1 MAQSIVLVFASGTAD
16 SNDVCLLAFRRF
28 RYQPSKWSWH
38 FRGLVYINLPF
49 SGHYTSVVFCIFY
62 VAIDLCKY
70 NSTYCICELVIIV
83 MTFIWIFV
91 SIVQGHYLYTY
102 IKLSYSCG
110 SCVRFSV
117 KYERMHHH

>member
-1 MAQSIVLVFASGTAD
+1 M
-16 SNDVCLLAFRRF
+16 
-28 RYQPSKWSWH
+28 
-38 FRGLVYINLPF
+38 YINLPF

-62 VAIDLCKY
+62 VVIDLCIC
-70 NSTYCICELVIIV
+70 NRTYCICELVVIV